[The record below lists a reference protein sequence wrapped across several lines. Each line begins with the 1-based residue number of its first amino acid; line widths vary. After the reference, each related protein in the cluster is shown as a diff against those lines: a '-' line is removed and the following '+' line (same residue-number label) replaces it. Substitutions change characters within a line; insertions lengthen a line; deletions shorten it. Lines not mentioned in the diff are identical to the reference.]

1 MGSGLQQSPAI
12 PAAEAATT
20 PAPPTAA
27 SAAGE
32 SRARVRSW
40 WSWILSDD
48 PPGRLLLN
56 AIMLLIFAAFLFA
69 PFLFPGTKALG
80 VASRICIFVILVA
93 SYDLMLGYTGIV
105 SFAHTMFFGIG
116 AYGVAILLASGWTG
130 WGAVIL
136 GAAAGA
142 AVSLVL
148 AAAIGLLSL
157 RLRTIFFSMITL
169 AVASFAQIVAEQW
182 RSLTGGEDG
191 LTFSVP
197 AILKPG
203 FRLFAEPVLGVT
215 VNGRVITYYLTF
227 AVSLVLF
234 LFMLRIV
241 NSPFGRVLQAIRENE
256 FRVEAMGY
264 RVVAYRTMVSALSAA
279 MAAFA
284 GALMALVLGYNGP
297 DATLSFSLM
306 IDILLMIVI
315 GGMGTMYGAI
325 VGAILVVLAEYY
337 LQNVLGAI
345 NGVVAG
351 APLLSALFH
360 PDRWLLWLGIL
371 FVLIVTFFPQG
382 LFGWLRHRR

>member
-234 LFMLRIV
+234 LFMVRIV

-345 NGVVAG
+345 NGAVAG

>member
-1 MGSGLQQSPAI
+1 
-12 PAAEAATT
+12 
-20 PAPPTAA
+20 
-27 SAAGE
+27 
-32 SRARVRSW
+32 
-40 WSWILSDD
+40 
-48 PPGRLLLN
+48 
-56 AIMLLIFAAFLFA
+56 
-69 PFLFPGTKALG
+69 
-80 VASRICIFVILVA
+80 VILVA

-116 AYGVAILLASGWTG
+116 AYGVAILLAKGWVG
-130 WGAVIL
+130 WGAVML
-136 GAAAGA
+136 GTAAGT
-142 AVSLVL
+142 AVSLVV
-148 AAAIGLLSL
+148 AAVIGLLSL

-182 RSLTGGEDG
+182 RTLTGGEDG

-203 FRLFAEPVLGVT
+203 FRLFADPVLGVII
-215 VNGRVITYYLTF
+215 NGRVITYYLTF

-234 LFMLRIV
+234 LIMLRIV

-264 RVVAYRTMVSALSAA
+264 QVVAYRTMVSALSAV
-279 MAAFA
+279 MAALA

-297 DATLSFSLM
+297 DTTLSFSLM

-325 VGAILVVLAEYY
+325 VGSVLVVLAEYY

-345 NGVVAG
+345 NGA
-351 APLLSALFH
+351 LSRTPFLAALFH
-360 PDRWLLWLGIL
+360 PDRWLLWLGVL

-382 LFGWLRHRR
+382 IFGWLRHRRSA

>member
-1 MGSGLQQSPAI
+1 MSPTLRDTSAKSPDDALAASL
-12 PAAEAATT
+12 PAAA
-20 PAPPTAA
+20 PTAA
-27 SAAGE
+27 DRSASASGGWL
-32 SRARVRSW
+32 SW
-40 WSWILSDD
+40 LVSDD
-48 PPGRLLLN
+48 PPGRFALN
-56 AIMLLIFAAFLFA
+56 AILLVILAAFVFA

-93 SYDLMLGYTGIV
+93 SYDLMLGYTGII

-116 AYGVAILLASGWTG
+116 AYGVAILLAKGWVG
-130 WGAVIL
+130 WGAVAL
-136 GAAAGA
+136 GTAAGA
-142 AVSLVL
+142 VLSLVV
-148 AAAIGLLSL
+148 AAVIGLLSL

-182 RSLTGGEDG
+182 RGLTGGEDG
-191 LTFSVP
+191 LTFAVP

-203 FRLFAEPVLGVT
+203 FRLFADPVLGV
-215 VNGRVITYYLTF
+215 VINGRVITYYVTF

-234 LFMLRIV
+234 LVMLRIV

-264 RVVAYRTMVSALSAA
+264 QVVAYRTMISALSAV
-279 MAAFA
+279 MAALA

-297 DATLSFSLM
+297 DTTLSFSLM

-325 VGAILVVLAEYY
+325 IGAILVVLAEYY

-345 NGVVAG
+345 NGA
-351 APLLSALFH
+351 LSGTPFLAALFH
-360 PDRWLLWLGIL
+360 PDRWLLWLGVM

-382 LFGWLRHRR
+382 IFGWFRHRR

>member
-1 MGSGLQQSPAI
+1 MVGGVSEKPSDEAFAGSTAAALP
-12 PAAEAATT
+12 PAAGRGGKS
-20 PAPPTAA
+20 PIA
-27 SAAGE
+27 SWL
-32 SRARVRSW
+32 SW
-40 WSWILSDD
+40 LVSDD
-48 PPGRLLLN
+48 PPGRFLLN
-56 AIMLLIFAAFLFA
+56 AVMLLLLLAFVFA

-80 VASRICIFVILVA
+80 VASRVCIFVILVA

-116 AYGVAILLASGWTG
+116 AYGVAIVLAKGWVG

-142 AVSLVL
+142 AVSLVV
-148 AAAIGLLSL
+148 AAVIGILSL
-157 RLRTIFFSMITL
+157 RVRAIFFSMITL
-169 AVASFAQIVAEQW
+169 AVASFAQILAEQW
-182 RSLTGGEDG
+182 RDLTGGEDG

-203 FRLFAEPVLGVT
+203 FRLFADPVLGVT
-215 VNGRVITYYLTF
+215 VNGPVITYYLIL
-227 AVSLVLF
+227 AVALVLF
-234 LFMLRIV
+234 LVMLRIV

-264 RVVAYRTMVSALSAA
+264 QVVAYRTIVSAMSAV
-279 MAAFA
+279 MAALA

-306 IDILLMIVI
+306 VDILLMIVI
-315 GGMGTMYGAI
+315 GGMGTMYGAVVGSI
-325 VGAILVVLAEYY
+325 VVVLAQYY

-345 NGVVAG
+345 HG
-351 APLLSALFH
+351 AIPATPFLSALFH
-360 PDRWLLWLGIL
+360 PDRWLLWLGTL

-382 LFGWLRHRR
+382 IFGWLRRRR

>member
-1 MGSGLQQSPAI
+1 MAGLI
-12 PAAEAATT
+12 NEAAEESTGEVLAG
-20 PAPPTAA
+20 PATAA
-27 SAAGE
+27 SP
-32 SRARVRSW
+32 SRSRRDPQLGSW
-40 WSWILSDD
+40 VSWIVSDD
-48 PPGRLLLN
+48 PPGRTLLN
-56 AIMLLIFAAFLFA
+56 VTLLVILAALLFA

-93 SYDLMLGYTGIV
+93 SYDLMLGFTGIV

-116 AYGVAILLASGWTG
+116 AYGVAIMLAKGWVG

-157 RLRTIFFSMITL
+157 RLRAIFFSMITL

-182 RSLTGGEDG
+182 RGLTGGEDG

-203 FRLFAEPVLGVT
+203 FRLFHDPVMGV
-215 VNGRVITYYLTF
+215 VINGRVITYYITF

-234 LFMLRIV
+234 LIMLRIV
-241 NSPFGRVLQAIRENE
+241 NSPFGLVLRAIRENE

-264 RVVAYRTMVSALSAA
+264 RVVAYRTMVCVFSAV
-279 MAAFA
+279 MASLA

-315 GGMGTMYGAI
+315 GGMGTMYGAVVGSI
-325 VGAILVVLAEYY
+325 VVVLAEYY
-337 LQNVLGAI
+337 LQNGMNAISGAFS
-345 NGVVAG
+345 GM
-351 APLLSALFH
+351 PFLSALFH

-371 FVLIVTFFPQG
+371 FVLIVTFLPEGIVGRF
-382 LFGWLRHRR
+382 RRRR